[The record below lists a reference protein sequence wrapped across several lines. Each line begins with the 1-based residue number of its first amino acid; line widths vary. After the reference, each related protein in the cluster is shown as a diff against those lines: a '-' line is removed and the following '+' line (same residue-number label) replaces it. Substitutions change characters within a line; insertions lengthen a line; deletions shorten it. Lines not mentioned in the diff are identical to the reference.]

1 MEIVAGIIIELLAL
15 SGLVS
20 DPSVM
25 SSIGSAILAVG
36 LVMLI
41 REMRMERDPE
51 LKKRVETASRDER
64 YAFISMKAKE
74 AAFWHIYDH
83 SRCALP
89 GMPGTGIQG
98 GRDLC
103 GYIHFP
109 AGHTLCDHVPCHG
122 KEVLRGGS

>member
-74 AAFWHIYDH
+74 AALCSAWYAWHWD
-83 SRCALP
+83 
-89 GMPGTGIQG
+89 TGR
-98 GRDLC
+98 RDLC